1 MGYSPWGCEEL
12 DMREQVSTS
21 AVTILVSGSEYAA
34 VGSNPVEFGSE
45 YNSSAAGI
53 QLTSVEGTSA
63 SCDVGTVF
71 MLPSAG

>member
-12 DMREQVSTS
+12 DMSEQVSIS
-21 AVTILVSGSEYAA
+21 ATTILVSGSEYAT

-45 YNSSAAGI
+45 YNSYAAGI
-53 QLTSVEGTSA
+53 QLTSEQGTSA
-63 SCDVGTVF
+63 SCGVGTVF